1 MKKIIFLVLGILSF
15 SGYSQSNTEVYLVDI
30 SSVDGKSALTNLRN
44 ISNNEGY
51 DNQPS
56 FYDDNTVLFSSTRN
70 GQTDIAKYSIETS
83 ETTWVSNT
91 TIGSEYSPLRIPES
105 NAVSAVRLDTTGLQ
119 RLYEYNTSDGSSSM
133 VLEGA
138 KIGYHTWFTSKILV
152 ATILVENR
160 MDLISSKLNDTETYT
175 TIQKNVGR
183 ALHRIPNSKLVSF
196 ISKKDG
202 KNILNSV
209 DPISG
214 EVKLIS
220 LLPSKTQDM
229 CWLADGGFLVPEGS
243 NIYKLNP
250 LKNNEQ
256 PTIIN
261 LSNFKEIHNISRMSV
276 SPDGKHLAFVS
287 EEPPSKIVQKQVDSF
302 NAGDL
307 DAFVHCYSEN
317 VLVSNYPKDT
327 LYVGHTKMR
336 NNYKGLSPN
345 TKTYNVEVLKRI
357 TIGNKVIDHEKVMRN
372 GEFQQFQVAIYE
384 VDNGLISSMTFIFDD
399 KSASNPKPIVI
410 EQLVGY
416 NARDIDSFLSTYTDD
431 VQLFNFPADPRS
443 QGLEAMRKGYAGFFD
458 STTDLN
464 CEIKTRI
471 IIGNK
476 VIDEEYITANGNNF
490 SAVAIYE
497 VENDKISKVT
507 FL

>member
-1 MKKIIFLVLGILSF
+1 MNKLLLLFLLLFTLVIRA
-15 SGYSQSNTEVYLVDI
+15 QSSTEVFIADI
-30 SSVDGKSALTNLRN
+30 TTTNGKTELSNLKN

-56 FYDDNTVLFSSTRN
+56 FYDDNTVIFASTRN
-70 GQTDIAKYSIETS
+70 GQTDIAKYSIENG
-83 ETTWVSNT
+83 ETTWISNT
-91 TIGSEYSPLRIPES
+91 IMGSEYSPLRIPES

-119 RLYEYNTSDGSSSM
+119 RLYKYNTTDGSSSV

-138 KIGYHTWFTSKILV
+138 KIGYHTWFTSNMLV

-160 MDLISSKLNDTETYT
+160 MDLISRNLNANGNYT

-183 ALHRIPNSKLVSF
+183 ALQNIPNSKLVSF

-220 LLPSKTQDM
+220 PLPSKTQDM

-256 PTIIN
+256 PAVIN
-261 LSNFKEIHNISRMSV
+261 LSNFKEIHNISRMSI
-276 SPDGKHLAFVS
+276 SPNGKQIAIVS
-287 EEPPSKIVQKQVDSF
+287 EEPPSKIVQKQVDSY

-307 DAFVHCYSEN
+307 DAFVNCYAEN
-317 VLVSNYPKDT
+317 VVVRNFPKDT
-327 LYVGHTKMR
+327 LYVGHEKMR
-336 NNYKGLSPN
+336 KNYSGLSPN
-345 TKTYNVEVLKRI
+345 KKVYEVEVVDRI
-357 TIGNKVIDHEKVMRN
+357 VIGNKVIDREKVTGN
-372 GEFQQFQVAIYE
+372 GKEHMQVAIYE
-384 VDNGLISSMTFIFDD
+384 VNNGAISSMNFIFDD
-399 KSASNPKPIVI
+399 TSVENPEPIVV

-416 NARDIDSFLSTYTDD
+416 NARDIDKFLDTYTED
-431 VQLFNFPADPRS
+431 VQLFNFPAAPRS
-443 QGLEAMRKGYAGFFD
+443 KGREEMRKGYAGFFA

-471 IIGNK
+471 VIGNK

-497 VENDKISKVT
+497 VENGKISKVT